1 MPSNF
6 GGMSKAEMAK
16 RLQTQALTI
25 AIQDETIRNLRAC
38 ISEDVVRDI
47 LSKQAKKQ
55 HEVGKL

>member
-1 MPSNF
+1 VTPSNF

-38 ISEDVVRDI
+38 ISEAAVRDI
-47 LSKQAKKQ
+47 LSKQAKK
-55 HEVGKL
+55 